1 MGYEV
6 YITRASDWVESN
18 EQPIALEEWLSYI
31 ENTPDMKHD
40 GYAEATSPNG
50 DIIRY
55 ENVGLSVWTGYSKN
69 GLDGGKAWF
78 DYRDGNIIVKNP
90 DSEILVKMY
99 EIAQELEAMV
109 QGDDGEV
116 YDENGQSNWQGKNVS
131 VETEKKPWWKFW

>member
-55 ENVGLSVWTGYSKN
+55 ENEGLSVWTGYSKN

-116 YDENGQSNWQGKNVS
+116 YDENRQ
-131 VETEKKPWWKFW
+131 